1 MKNGIFIVTSLTLA
15 LALTVAG
22 AAAQPQQEEQKPEE
36 QQQQQEPTP
45 FGFDLGT
52 QEQQPPAG
60 PTPEEQLAIEE
71 LMRADNAQERL
82 DLALQFLENYP
93 ESVFRGRAY
102 ATAAEAYRMINDYA
116 RAIEYGERA
125 LELSP
130 QDAVTMIIVADSLV
144 ESSLPTRENYQDQ
157 LARAQDYVAR
167 ALEILPELFA
177 AMEHRPE
184 VPEEEY
190 LRQQNYVE
198 AQAHAVLGYVYY
210 RQRAY
215 EQAEAELKQSIRLA
229 PDRPNPMDFFRLGY
243 THVRQREYQ
252 EARDVF
258 QQCVELMGERARGCQ
273 QQLER
278 MEVILERQASR
289 SGGSRE

>member
-1 MKNGIFIVTSLTLA
+1 MTSLTLG
-15 LALTVAG
+15 LALMVAG

-36 QQQQQEPTP
+36 QQQQEQPQQEQPQP

-52 QEQQPPAG
+52 QEQQPPVG
-60 PTPEEQLAIEE
+60 PTPDEQLAIEE
-71 LMRADNAQERL
+71 LMREDDAQKRL

-102 ATAAEAYRMINDYA
+102 ATAAEAYRIDNNYA
-116 RAIEYGERA
+116 QAIEYGERA

-144 ESSLPTRENYQDQ
+144 ESSVPTREDYQDQ
-157 LARAQDYVAR
+157 LARAQDYAAR

-177 AMEHRPE
+177 GMEHRPE

-190 LRQQNYVE
+190 QRQEDYVE
-198 AQAHAVLGYVYY
+198 AQAHAVLGYVYF

-215 EQAEAELKQSIRLA
+215 EQAEAELKESIRLT
-229 PDRPNPMDFFRLGY
+229 PDRPNPMDFLRLGY
-243 THVRQREYQ
+243 AHVRQREYQ

-258 QQCVELMGERARGCQ
+258 QQCVQVIGEQARSCQ

>member
-116 RAIEYGERA
+116 QAIEYGERA